1 MDFNLL
7 RNRVADE
14 ERVSTARTEL
24 ALLRAQAPLVPASH
38 QRGKVL
44 RRASPSAGV
53 APSWDAAVAAVNAE
67 LAGVRVPDGR
77 LDATGWDAAVAAVN
91 AELAGCCAQDGAPRA
106 TGWDAAVALIN
117 RGALAGST
125 ARGPVNEAL
134 A

>member
-14 ERVSTARTEL
+14 QRVSKARTEL
-24 ALLRAQAPLVPASH
+24 ALLRAQAQLVPASH
-38 QRGKVL
+38 ERGKVL
-44 RRASPSAGV
+44 RRASPPAGV
-53 APSWDAAVAAVNAE
+53 AQSWDAAVAAVNAE

>member
-14 ERVSTARTEL
+14 QRVSKARTEL
-24 ALLRAQAPLVPASH
+24 ALLRAQAQLVPASH
-38 QRGKVL
+38 ERGKVL
-44 RRASPSAGV
+44 RRASPPAGV
-53 APSWDAAVAAVNAE
+53 AQSWDAAV
-67 LAGVRVPDGR
+67 D
-77 LDATGWDAAVAAVN
+77 